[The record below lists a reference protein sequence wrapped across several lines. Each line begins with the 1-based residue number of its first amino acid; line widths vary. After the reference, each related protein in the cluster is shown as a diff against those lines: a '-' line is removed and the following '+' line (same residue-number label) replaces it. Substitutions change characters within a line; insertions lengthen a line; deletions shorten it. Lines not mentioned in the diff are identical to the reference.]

1 MGFGHPKTTFAK
13 QFTIRGVMI
22 SSFCKN
28 IGIHMNKKLVAWV
41 FVAVV
46 AGILLLW
53 TLLRHSLFGQSHNL
67 ANDTIG
73 VMLALLALPMRLYVI
88 FISGENGHWSLPV
101 LILFL
106 GLSGLMWGLIVERI
120 VWMFSKRKTAK

>member
-1 MGFGHPKTTFAK
+1 
-13 QFTIRGVMI
+13 
-22 SSFCKN
+22 
-28 IGIHMNKKLVAWV
+28 MNKRLIAWV
-41 FVAVV
+41 SVAVV

-53 TLLRHSLFGQSHNL
+53 TLLRYSSFGQSHNL

-106 GLSGLMWGLIVERI
+106 ALSGLMWGLIVERV
-120 VWMFSKRKTAK
+120 VWMLSKRKHTISS